1 MFQEHCFVFFPPPGE
16 GLALFLDH
24 KFKGQ
29 GHWRY
34 SIYMTSTPYAAQ
46 TLNLGSPIFAQ
57 RLRSLL
63 PDLVKFRRDVHQ
75 NPELSYLENKTT
87 ERIFRTLTE
96 AGLAPKHLKGTGCYV
111 DVGEGPIAVALRAD
125 IDALPIQEVT
135 DLPYASCV
143 DGVMHACG
151 HDIHQ
156 TVMLGVAIALKRLHD
171 EIPLGGTV
179 RVIFQPAE
187 EQLPGGAVDV
197 IAQGILK
204 DVPRAFAL
212 HCEPKVDVGKI
223 GTRIGAITSA
233 SDTIKITLKGR
244 GGHTSRP
251 HLTEDVIYALSQI
264 AINVP
269 AVLSRM
275 TDVRSGVL
283 VAWGQV
289 EAGVAPNAI
298 PSTAFL
304 AGTMRCL
311 DADVWKQAGTML
323 DDIVEQIAAPYG
335 VDVELEHYRGV
346 PPSVN
351 TEDEVSM
358 IEAASRAE
366 LGEDSVVLVE
376 QSMGGEDFAWMLQ
389 EVPGALIRLGTRTPG
404 GPTFDLHQGDYAP
417 DERCIEYGVQVMA
430 ATALRAIRTELAARA

>member
-1 MFQEHCFVFFPPPGE
+1 MSSYTFAASALDLTQPVF
-16 GLALFLDH
+16 AS
-24 KFKGQ
+24 
-29 GHWRY
+29 R
-34 SIYMTSTPYAAQ
+34 IR
-46 TLNLGSPIFAQ
+46 TLVPELI
-57 RLRSLL
+57 R
-63 PDLVKFRRDVHQ
+63 FRREVHQ
-75 NPELSYLENKTT
+75 NPELSYLEKKTT
-87 ERIFRTLTE
+87 ERIFRTLTD
-96 AGLAPKHLKGTGCYV
+96 AGLSPKHLKGTGCYV
-111 DVGEGPIAVALRAD
+111 DIGEGPLAAAFRAD
-125 IDALPIQEVT
+125 IDALPIQEET
-135 DLPYASCV
+135 DLPYASCK
-143 DGVMHACG
+143 DGIMHACG

-156 TVMLGVAIALKRLHD
+156 TVMLGLAIALHRLNQ
-171 EIPLGGTV
+171 ELPLGARI

-204 DVPRAFAL
+204 GVPRAFAL

-233 SDTIKITLKGR
+233 SDTIKISLKGR

-251 HLTEDVIYALSQI
+251 HLTEDLVYALSQI

-269 AVLSRM
+269 AVLSRK

-283 VAWGQV
+283 VVWGQM

-323 DDIVEQIAAPYG
+323 DEVVEQIAAPYG
-335 VDVELEHYRGV
+335 VEVELEHFRGV
-346 PPSVN
+346 PPTVN
-351 TEDEVSM
+351 TEDEVAM
-358 IEAASRAE
+358 IESACRAE
-366 LGEDSVVLVE
+366 VGEDSVVLVE

-404 GPTFDLHQGDYAP
+404 GPSYDLHRGDYAP
-417 DERCIEYGVQVMA
+417 DEGAIEVGVRVMA
-430 ATALRAIRTELAARA
+430 ATALRAIRAELAGNPA

>member
-1 MFQEHCFVFFPPPGE
+1 MSSYTFAASALDLAQPVF
-16 GLALFLDH
+16 AS
-24 KFKGQ
+24 
-29 GHWRY
+29 R
-34 SIYMTSTPYAAQ
+34 IR
-46 TLNLGSPIFAQ
+46 TLVPELI
-57 RLRSLL
+57 R
-63 PDLVKFRRDVHQ
+63 FRREVHQ
-75 NPELSYLENKTT
+75 NPELSYLEKKTT
-87 ERIFRTLTE
+87 ERIFRTLTD
-96 AGLAPKHLKGTGCYV
+96 AGLSPKHLKGTGCYV
-111 DVGEGPIAVALRAD
+111 DIGEGPLAAAFRAD
-125 IDALPIQEVT
+125 IDALPIQEET
-135 DLPYASCV
+135 DLPYASCK
-143 DGVMHACG
+143 DGIMHACG

-156 TVMLGVAIALKRLHD
+156 TVMLGLAIALHRLNQ
-171 EIPLGGTV
+171 ELPLGARI

-204 DVPRAFAL
+204 GVPRAFAL

-233 SDTIKITLKGR
+233 SDTIKISLKGR

-251 HLTEDVIYALSQI
+251 HLTEDLVYALSQI

-269 AVLSRM
+269 AVLSRK

-283 VAWGQV
+283 VVWGQM

-323 DDIVEQIAAPYG
+323 DEVVEQIAAPYG
-335 VDVELEHYRGV
+335 VEVELEHFRGV
-346 PPSVN
+346 PPTVN
-351 TEDEVSM
+351 TEDEVAM
-358 IEAASRAE
+358 IESACRAE
-366 LGEDSVVLVE
+366 VGEDSVVLVE

-404 GPTFDLHQGDYAP
+404 GPSYDLHRGDYAP
-417 DERCIEYGVQVMA
+417 DEGAIEVGVRVMA
-430 ATALRAIRTELAARA
+430 ATALRAIRAELAGNPA